1 MLTVFISSFPTN
13 GGDNR
18 ENEYIQ
24 TTIFTKSKPK
34 RHPAAIKSNK
44 YKRESIFISF
54 EKLTEI
60 YLILKRSYQYMKFLT
75 KSKLR

>member
-44 YKRESIFISF
+44 YKRESIFI
-54 EKLTEI
+54 I
-60 YLILKRSYQYMKFLT
+60 ALKS
-75 KSKLR
+75 

>member
-44 YKRESIFISF
+44 NIKENQ
-54 EKLTEI
+54 
-60 YLILKRSYQYMKFLT
+60 YLL
-75 KSKLR
+75 